1 MAATQDQIN
10 AYLYNIR
17 EAYISYGNNLANA
30 QRLGRTDL
38 SCYQMKF
45 RLLQYFVRIM
55 TDYFDSSNYE
65 TINFFTVDEVKEV
78 FKKAAKE
85 PYFQGILAVTEKELV
100 SSDFKGDSHSATVD
114 LPLTAVIGGNM
125 VKVVAWYDNEWG
137 YSNRLVEMTADVGK
151 ALQQA

>member
-65 TINFFTVDEVKEV
+65 TINFFTVNEIKDVMQHINNICKTN
-78 FKKAAKE
+78 
-85 PYFQGILAVTEKELV
+85 YTIQLTG
-100 SSDFKGDSHSATVD
+100 GHSG
-114 LPLTAVIGGNM
+114 LLTA
-125 VKVVAWYDNEWG
+125 DNTDI
-137 YSNRLVEMTADVGK
+137 TADNIDITVNS
-151 ALQQA
+151 